1 MNLCTF
7 FLKFMS
13 NHGVICLDV
22 GVPVH
27 YFDMYGFYI
36 FVLFINLNYLS
47 CVFMNIFIC

>member
-13 NHGVICLDV
+13 NHGVICLD
-22 GVPVH
+22 VH